1 MVKNVQE
8 AYRTPNILDQK
19 RKSSRH
25 IMIKTLTAQ
34 NKERIL
40 KAIREKVQVTYKG
53 RSIRIT
59 PDFSTDMK
67 SQKSQDRGHADPKT
81 TQMPT
86 QATILCNTLNQ
97 HRWRIQIFYGKKKLK
112 ILERKIQHREG
123 TYTKEKNK
131 KLIISQKKKPKGEN
145 QMHIMPP
152 TTTNITGTKNHL
164 P

>member
-40 KAIREKVQVTYKG
+40 KAIREKVQVKYKG

-67 SQKSQDRGHADPKT
+67 SQKSQDRCYTDPKT

-86 QATILCNTLNQ
+86 QAT
-97 HRWRIQIFYGKKKLK
+97 KL
-112 ILERKIQHREG
+112 
-123 TYTKEKNK
+123 
-131 KLIISQKKKPKGEN
+131 
-145 QMHIMPP
+145 
-152 TTTNITGTKNHL
+152 
-164 P
+164 